1 MPSHLIATEVIGS
14 LLMAQTVVGYRSTN
28 CVQSK

>member
-1 MPSHLIATEVIGS
+1 MPSHLTATEVIGS
-14 LLMAQTVVGYRSTN
+14 LLMAQTVVDYRSIN